1 MCKTGAKGQRE
12 KALSRTQKK
21 KKGILSIQTPASGKT
36 GKPYCQYCSVLQSP
50 HVKEA
55 AEVKTNESESHR
67 ILSKALEASCSFTSL
82 QSREEADLIIYIL
95 PILGC
100 DKSRIIFQGGNTD
113 FHNIQFL
120 KNLCSVEFGFF
131 FLFLNQLQQYFSD
144 NAAPNK

>member
-1 MCKTGAKGQRE
+1 MEKKKKKKKKIEARIKKQNVQNRSQGTEGKGTKQDPP
-12 KALSRTQKK
+12 K

-82 QSREEADLIIYIL
+82 QSREEADLII
-95 PILGC
+95 
-100 DKSRIIFQGGNTD
+100 
-113 FHNIQFL
+113 
-120 KNLCSVEFGFF
+120 
-131 FLFLNQLQQYFSD
+131 
-144 NAAPNK
+144 